1 MRSDLKQLAMAVSL
15 GCLGATPT
23 LAGTSGITVNATQ
36 QLASCTGVVVD
47 EIGETVIGASV
58 IIKGTSNGTV
68 TDLDG
73 KFSLPGVKNGD
84 IIVISYIGYDTQEI
98 KYDGQPLQ
106 VKLSESKQT
115 LAEVVV
121 TGYGGQQKR
130 GTLTTAIAKMD
141 NRVLETAAVSNAGS
155 ALQGSVTG
163 LRVTQTT
170 GQPGSEPT
178 ITLRGGA
185 SINGGSDGA

>member
-1 MRSDLKQLAMAVSL
+1 MNMNSDLKQLVMAVSL
-15 GCLGATPT
+15 GCMGASPAF
-23 LAGTSGITVNATQ
+23 AGTNSLAVSATQ
-36 QLASCTGVVVD
+36 QTSTCTGVVVD
-47 EIGETVIGASV
+47 DLGETVIGASV

-73 KFSLPGVKNGD
+73 KFSLSGVKNGD
-84 IIVISYIGYDTQEI
+84 IIVISYIGYDSQEI

-106 VKLSESKQT
+106 VKLNESKQT

-141 NRVLETAAVSNAGS
+141 SVL
-155 ALQGSVTG
+155 
-163 LRVTQTT
+163 
-170 GQPGSEPT
+170 P
-178 ITLRGGA
+178 
-185 SINGGSDGA
+185 

>member
-23 LAGTSGITVNATQ
+23 LAGISGITVNATQ
-36 QLASCTGVVVD
+36 QSASCTGVVVD

-98 KYDGQPLQ
+98 K
-106 VKLSESKQT
+106 
-115 LAEVVV
+115 
-121 TGYGGQQKR
+121 
-130 GTLTTAIAKMD
+130 
-141 NRVLETAAVSNAGS
+141 
-155 ALQGSVTG
+155 
-163 LRVTQTT
+163 
-170 GQPGSEPT
+170 
-178 ITLRGGA
+178 
-185 SINGGSDGA
+185 

>member
-1 MRSDLKQLAMAVSL
+1 MLKRLHSLFLLSLFSILCTLSAVAQITTASM
-15 GCLGATPT
+15 
-23 LAGTSGITVNATQ
+23 SGK
-36 QLASCTGVVVD
+36 VVSN
-47 EIGETVIGASV
+47 GETVIGASV

-73 KFSLPGVKNGD
+73 KFSLSGVKNGD
-84 IIVISYIGYDTQEI
+84 IIVISYIGYDSQEI

-106 VKLSESKQT
+106 VKLNESKQT

-178 ITLRGGA
+178 ITLRGEI
-185 SINGGSDGA
+185 SILLISNQFRC

>member
-36 QLASCTGVVVD
+36 QSASCTGVVVD

-121 TGYGGQQKR
+121 TGYGGQ
-130 GTLTTAIAKMD
+130 
-141 NRVLETAAVSNAGS
+141 
-155 ALQGSVTG
+155 
-163 LRVTQTT
+163 
-170 GQPGSEPT
+170 
-178 ITLRGGA
+178 
-185 SINGGSDGA
+185 